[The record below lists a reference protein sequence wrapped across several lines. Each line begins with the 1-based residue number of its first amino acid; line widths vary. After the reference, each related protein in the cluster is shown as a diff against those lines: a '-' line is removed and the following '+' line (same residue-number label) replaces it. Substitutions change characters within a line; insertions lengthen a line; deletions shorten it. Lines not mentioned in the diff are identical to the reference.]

1 MAWTNDR
8 ADGAS
13 LPSTTGGGGAAA
25 AAAEVSHEDVVAT
38 FRDLLGAFFE
48 AYLVDAAEIRKP
60 RMTTLLLQADG
71 RGMLGP
77 LAMHPLSALFRSLL
91 GELATDAQKFA
102 AFYHFVFFVARERG
116 QRNLS
121 VAAALEGWRFLL
133 ADGRFALLA
142 QWCEFVGGARA
153 DAKGISE
160 DTWCQV
166 LDFAH
171 AVNQAGGLDGYDPHG
186 AWPVLVDEFVD
197 WHRMHLLSRQQAS
210 AASIART
217 HAGGGWGASPGPAR
231 ASAAAAGMAT
241 AMDQSVNHHH
251 AAAAAVRLL
260 PIRPRSRCE
269 RRSLRTFQGG
279 GGGGTR
285 PAGSSSRGATFV
297 RYRLIYS

>member
-1 MAWTNDR
+1 MAWTKDR

-13 LPSTTGGGGAAA
+13 LPSTTGGGAAA

-217 HAGGGWGASPGPAR
+217 HAVGGGWGASPGPAR

-241 AMDQSVNHHH
+241 AMDQSVIHHH

-269 RRSLRTFQGG
+269 RRSLRTFPVVTLHPRFPFNVRLTGK
-279 GGGGTR
+279 
-285 PAGSSSRGATFV
+285 TFD
-297 RYRLIYS
+297 

>member
-25 AAAEVSHEDVVAT
+25 AAGVSHEDVVAT

-217 HAGGGWGASPGPAR
+217 HAVGGGAR
-231 ASAAAAGMAT
+231 RRA
-241 AMDQSVNHHH
+241 
-251 AAAAAVRLL
+251 
-260 PIRPRSRCE
+260 PRGRAPPRRGWRRRWISR
-269 RRSLRTFQGG
+269 
-279 GGGGTR
+279 
-285 PAGSSSRGATFV
+285 
-297 RYRLIYS
+297 